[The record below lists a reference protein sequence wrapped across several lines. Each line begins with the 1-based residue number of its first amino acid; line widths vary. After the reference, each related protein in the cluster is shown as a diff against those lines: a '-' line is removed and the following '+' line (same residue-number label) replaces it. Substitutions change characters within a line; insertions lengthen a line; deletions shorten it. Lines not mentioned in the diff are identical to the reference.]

1 MDTFVLDTIRW
12 ILFIDFM
19 LKGKS
24 LLDYINLFSPNE
36 YEKNDETILKY
47 LQSILKK
54 F

>member
-24 LLDYINLFSPNE
+24 LLDYINLFFRKD
-36 YEKNDETILKY
+36 YEKKDKTTLENF
-47 LQSILKK
+47 Q
-54 F
+54 